1 MGSGAIEAERATN
14 PAGCFNPSFGMDR
27 VSTERR
33 ASGVQCDQVSI
44 PRSGWIVFQPA
55 TNAGIITVLVFQ
67 SLVRDGSCFN
77 VPFTSAEAL
86 LPVFQSLVRDGS
98 CFNHGQVRVF
108 AHRASFN
115 PSFGMDRVST
125 TDYHE
130 NQRRAAVSIPRSG
143 WIVFQ
148 RRSDSRLRWVQPVS
162 IPRSGWIVFQLRHAL
177 RRAVH
182 VCFNPSFGMDRVS
195 TPMLFMA
202 AVNAGVSIPRSGWI
216 VFQLVS
222 QDRVSKKVVFQ
233 SLVRDGSCFNSE

>member
-1 MGSGAIEAERATN
+1 
-14 PAGCFNPSFGMDR
+14 MDR
-27 VSTERR
+27 VSTRD
-33 ASGVQCDQVSI
+33 QCRNNHRFSVSI
-44 PRSGWIVFQPA
+44 PRSGWIVFQRAFYVGRGAVASVSIPRS
-55 TNAGIITVLVFQ
+55 GWIVFQ
-67 SLVRDGSCFN
+67 HRYLRVVATAGG
-77 VPFTSAEAL
+77 
-86 LPVFQSLVRDGS
+86 FQSLVRDGS